1 MTLPVIHE
9 QENQKEFGY
18 WPNHDHEKEMIVCL
32 EGEEFKGER
41 GTL

>member
-9 QENQKEFGY
+9 QENRKEFGY
-18 WPNHDHEKEMIVCL
+18 WSDHGHGKEMMVCL
-32 EGEEFKGER
+32 DGEEFKGER